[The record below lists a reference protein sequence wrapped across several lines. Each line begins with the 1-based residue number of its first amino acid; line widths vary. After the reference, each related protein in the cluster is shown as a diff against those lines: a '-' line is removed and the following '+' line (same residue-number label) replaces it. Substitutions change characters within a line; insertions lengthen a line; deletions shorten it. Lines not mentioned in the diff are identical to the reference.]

1 MSRKASTESASGDEV
16 GTAKRNNALPGIAP
30 APLDLSE
37 LAHQLSGGYR
47 SVGTMVYDILRD
59 AILSG
64 TLAPGQK
71 LRQETLADAI
81 GVSRVPVRS
90 ALIQLESDGL
100 IEVHDRRGATVKTLS
115 RSQAEEI
122 YDLRTL
128 LETYALRHSM
138 ATMTP
143 ERLERLREFAAI
155 SDSES
160 EGSEFVAARTQ
171 FYGELYDAENNPL
184 LWELVED
191 LRLKVGRYVLGW
203 RLVNGH
209 THSHAVLA
217 STVATGDVEAAVT
230 ALEEH
235 LAGVRDGVL
244 SMLEVDSVAREPE
257 RRKRKPRT

>member
-1 MSRKASTESASGDEV
+1 MTRKAATEARISIGKTVPNKSGQ
-16 GTAKRNNALPGIAP
+16 TPSIAP

-37 LAHQLSGGYR
+37 LASQLSGGYR
-47 SVGTMVYDILRD
+47 SVGAMVYDILRD
-59 AILSG
+59 AILTG

-90 ALIQLESDGL
+90 ALIQLEADGL

-122 YDLRTL
+122 YALRTV
-128 LETYALRHSM
+128 LETYALRNSM
-138 ATMTP
+138 LTMT
-143 ERLERLREFAAI
+143 EDRLAKLREYAEV

-160 EGSEFVAARTQ
+160 EGAEFVAARTQ
-171 FYGELYDAENNPL
+171 FYAELYDSKNNPL
-184 LWELVED
+184 LWELIED

-209 THSHAVLA
+209 SHSHTVLA
-217 STVATGDVEAAVT
+217 DTVAKGGLDASLA
-230 ALEEH
+230 ALEAH
-235 LAGVRDGVL
+235 LRGVRDSVL
-244 SMLEVDSVAREPE
+244 TMLDADIPSVESD
-257 RRKRKPRT
+257 RRSRKASS

>member
-1 MSRKASTESASGDEV
+1 MSEKAL
-16 GTAKRNNALPGIAP
+16 AKGEDGAEIGAANQKSPRPSIAP

-122 YDLRTL
+122 YVLRTL
-128 LETYALRHSM
+128 LETHALRHSM
-138 ATMTP
+138 VTMTP
-143 ERLERLREFAAI
+143 ERLGRLREFAATA
-155 SDSES
+155 DTES

-171 FYGELYDAENNPL
+171 FYSELYDAENNPL
-184 LWELVED
+184 LWDLIED

-209 THSHAVLA
+209 SHSHTVLA
-217 STVATGDVEAAVT
+217 STVAAGDVSAAVEV
-230 ALEEH
+230 LEEH
-235 LAGVRDGVL
+235 LRGVRDGVL
-244 SMLEVDSVAREPE
+244 TMLEADSVTRETE
-257 RRKRKPRT
+257 RRKRKPRA

>member
-1 MSRKASTESASGDEV
+1 MSEKASVDGKTGEAEAQA
-16 GTAKRNNALPGIAP
+16 GTGPRFAP

-37 LAHQLSGGYR
+37 LAQQLSGGYR
-47 SVGTMVYDILRD
+47 SVGAMVYDILRD

-122 YDLRTL
+122 YSLRVL
-128 LETYALRHSM
+128 LESYALRRSM
-138 ATMTP
+138 SGMTP
-143 ERLERLREFAAI
+143 ERLERLRELAVA
-155 SDSES
+155 SDTES
-160 EGSEFVAARTQ
+160 EGAEFVAVRSQ
-171 FYGELYDAENNPL
+171 FYGELYDAGDNPL
-184 LWELVED
+184 LWELIED

-209 THSHAVLA
+209 AHSHSVLA
-217 STVATGDVEAAVT
+217 EVVASGDADAAVA

-235 LAGVRDGVL
+235 LGGVRDGVL
-244 SMLEVDSVAREPE
+244 TMLEADAVDRDAD
-257 RRKRKPRT
+257 RRPRKPRS